1 MKEWTRLLALLLI
14 LLVLPACRPSDE
26 PEVPADEQASIIRLC
41 GSLGLE
47 EAEAQALLTLL
58 AEWNLTGETLFVY
71 PVVDEE
77 GRTCHHIWIGEGT
90 VDVYLS
96 EAGDVAAICQAG
108 TLLWGELPEPPG
120 GELGDET
127 GNEPGDA
134 PDAPHPTTIS
144 VEDHSATVLPGGDGY
159 VRAKGQPGIEYK
171 IKVYYAGGVST
182 AKALA
187 PKMAAEDGTLIWEWK
202 VSTQVKS
209 GVYKI
214 IIVRADDE
222 HDTLTLPF
230 EVLSANEQ

>member
-1 MKEWTRLLALLLI
+1 MKRCLYIFLAC
-14 LLVLPACRPSDE
+14 LLVLSLSACRPSEE
-26 PEVPADEQASIIRLC
+26 PKAPVDEQASIIRLC

-47 EAEAQALLTLL
+47 EAEARALLDLL
-58 AEWNLTGETLFVY
+58 AEWNLTGDTLFVY

-96 EAGDVAAICQAG
+96 GAGDVAAICQAG
-108 TLLWGELPEPPG
+108 TLLWGELPEPPA
-120 GELGDET
+120 GEAGDET

-134 PDAPHPTTIS
+134 PDEPHPTTIS

-187 PKMAAEDGTLIWEWK
+187 PKMAAEDGTLVWEWR
-202 VSTQVKS
+202 VSTQVKP

>member
-1 MKEWTRLLALLLI
+1 MKRCLYIFLAC
-14 LLVLPACRPSDE
+14 LLVLSLSACRPTDE

-47 EAEAQALLTLL
+47 EAEARALLDLL
-58 AEWNLTGETLFVY
+58 AEWNLTGDTLFVY

-96 EAGDVAAICQAG
+96 GAGDVAAICQAG
-108 TLLWGELPEPPG
+108 TLLWGELPEPPA
-120 GELGDET
+120 GEAGDET

-134 PDAPHPTTIS
+134 PDEPHPTTIS

-187 PKMAAEDGTLIWEWK
+187 PKMAAEDGTLVWEWR
-202 VSTQVKS
+202 VSTQVKP

-222 HDTLTLPF
+222 QDTLTLPF